1 MLRHVKT
8 FQISFSHVLFPSII
22 VNDNK
27 KLLYFSFSCIECFL
41 FVSQAFAAAQLN
53 GDWTKLESEM
63 SAVLGPEAVGLTG
76 SGGIQAPDV
85 LAQASQLIQN
95 FVGTAPG
102 SGADKVD
109 LPPGMKS
116 LFPYKNQN
124 NV

>member
-1 MLRHVKT
+1 LT
-8 FQISFSHVLFPSII
+8 NTYFFPTLVI
-22 VNDNK
+22 D
-27 KLLYFSFSCIECFL
+27 CFL

-63 SAVLGPEAVGLTG
+63 SAVLGPEAVGLSG

-95 FVGTAPG
+95 FVGTSPG

-116 LFPYKNQN
+116 FFSYKNQN